1 MIPDG
6 LAEAIAN
13 RKAFHGQ
20 LDLPRNVFPS
30 WDDLVPYFDQS
41 FLNGNT
47 RARDPHKIWANVETN
62 DFSIVRNVKVEL
74 GKILNT
80 LDISCHCYAGF
91 SPNALASP
99 PHKDGMEV
107 FFVMIKG
114 SMPWK
119 IFENG
124 CDYNDSTQSMTTKS
138 TFSKRLV
145 QGDFVY
151 VPTGVFHCAV
161 PDSSRVGFSFGWS

>member
-20 LDLPRNVFPS
+20 LDLSRNAFPS

-62 DFSIVRNVKVEL
+62 DFPIVRNVKIEL

-91 SPNALASP
+91 SPNAKASP
-99 PHKDGMEV
+99 PL
-107 FFVMIKG
+107 KG
-114 SMPWK
+114 SL
-119 IFENG
+119 
-124 CDYNDSTQSMTTKS
+124 C
-138 TFSKRLV
+138 
-145 QGDFVY
+145 
-151 VPTGVFHCAV
+151 
-161 PDSSRVGFSFGWS
+161 